1 MYDVYIMKRT
11 QIYLPEELHNQLQY
25 QAKLQNISTSALIR
39 NRLHQSMIENQ
50 QLKKRSAYEFL
61 DNFIKQGQEY
71 GKKLPKDI
79 VSKHTEYYLET
90 VVKSKK

>member
-1 MYDVYIMKRT
+1 MKRT

-25 QAKLQNISTSALIR
+25 QAKLQNISISELIR
-39 NRLHQSMIENQ
+39 KRLHQITTDDKQ
-50 QLKKRSAYEFL
+50 PKKRSVYEFL
-61 DNFIKQGQEY
+61 DNFIKQGKRY

-79 VSKHTEYYLET
+79 SSRHTEYYLET